1 MKTYLLL
8 LQYVLGE
15 KKFLLPLLS
24 LTPSSSPSQLDIWKN
39 ILYNKGVA
47 SDNVINSMIYLYLST
62 FISKLDLDMHD
73 FIKHKFSELENTI
86 LRNIFVTENI
96 RTQILEII
104 SKAQRHYRAI
114 SRLAYV
120 WKFKRAP
127 LQVTAD
133 LYMNEIDPIK
143 PNIFTLFQNGSRY
156 YFAISDLINIINNN
170 LLNSH
175 NFFSDPC
182 ASKNPYNNVEFTH
195 CDLYNIYFFI
205 KTRNIIMPR
214 LIEGLF
220 KCNLNLGEF
229 EMEYESFLR
238 DTTIHNHVYKS
249 NETVLYRMVMHMLEN
264 ECIEYTKILHIDD
277 DFPIKTLVDIMR
289 PYLHLYYLTLYYI
302 DGTIKKSN
310 AGLLLKKKLRLFVKF
325 NPKFGRR
332 KMVRQPFSTK
342 YELSYNTEHINF
354 YGEYDESNF
363 EPIHHLLRNES
374 DREED
379 SDYDVDELN
388 NAIIFIN
395 QTRSY
400 VFSSSDDA
408 TTNDV
413 TSDDATTTDV
423 TNEDA
428 TTNDVVNLL
437 EPSRYY

>member
-8 LQYVLGE
+8 LQYILGE
-15 KKFLLPLLS
+15 TKFLI
-24 LTPSSSPSQLDIWKN
+24 PSSSTSLQLESWKN
-39 ILYNKGVA
+39 VLYYKGVA
-47 SDNVINSMIYLYLST
+47 SNNVINSMIYLYLST
-62 FISKLDLDMHD
+62 FVSKLDLNMRD
-73 FIKHKFSELENTI
+73 FIKHKFYEIENTI
-86 LRNIFVTENI
+86 LRNAFITGNI
-96 RTQILEII
+96 QTQILEII

-114 SRLAYV
+114 SRLAYI

-133 LYMNEIDPIK
+133 LYMNEIDSTG
-143 PNIFTLFQNGSRY
+143 PNIFTLFQNGSKY
-156 YFAISDLINIINNN
+156 FFAIGDLINIINNN

-182 ASKNPYNNVEFTH
+182 ASKNPYNNVEFSN

-205 KTRNIIMPR
+205 KTRNITMPR
-214 LIEGLF
+214 LLEGLF
-220 KCNLNLGEF
+220 QCNLNLGEF

-238 DTTIHNHVYKS
+238 DTVIHNHVYKS
-249 NETVLYRMVMHMLEN
+249 NESVLYGSVMHMLEN
-264 ECIEYTKILHIDD
+264 ECIEYTRILHIND
-277 DFPIKTLVDIMR
+277 DFPKKTLVEIMR

-342 YELSYNTEHINF
+342 YELSYNSEHINF
-354 YGEYDESNF
+354 YGEYDEGNF
-363 EPIHHLLRNES
+363 EPIHHLLRYES

-379 SDYDVDELN
+379 SDYDVDDLN

-395 QTRSY
+395 NTRQSSY

-408 TTNDV
+408 INDDDDVPNNDDETTNNDD
-413 TSDDATTTDV
+413 DDAT
-423 TNEDA
+423 NE
-428 TTNDVVNLL
+428 VVNLL
-437 EPSRYY
+437 DASGDY

>member
-24 LTPSSSPSQLDIWKN
+24 STPPSSPSQLDIWKN

-62 FISKLDLDMHD
+62 FISKLDLNMRD
-73 FIKHKFSELENTI
+73 FIKHKFHEIENTI
-86 LRNIFVTENI
+86 LRNMFVTENI

-114 SRLAYV
+114 SRLAYL

-133 LYMNEIDPIK
+133 LYMNEIDPTRL
-143 PNIFTLFQNGSRY
+143 NIFTLFQNGSKY

-170 LLNSH
+170 LLNAH
-175 NFFSDPC
+175 HFFSDPC
-182 ASKNPYNNVEFTH
+182 VSKNPYNNVEFSN

-205 KTRNIIMPR
+205 KSRNIVMPR
-214 LIEGLF
+214 LIEGF
-220 KCNLNLGEF
+220 FQCNLSLDEF

-238 DTTIHNHVYKS
+238 DTSIHNHVYKS
-249 NETVLYRMVMHMLEN
+249 NESVLYGSVMHMLEN
-264 ECIEYTKILHIDD
+264 ECIEYTRILHIDD
-277 DFPIKTLVDIMR
+277 DFPKKTLVEIMR

-332 KMVRQPFSTK
+332 KMVRQPFTTK
-342 YELSYNTEHINF
+342 YELSYNSEHINF
-354 YGEYDESNF
+354 YGQYEESDF
-363 EPIHHLLRNES
+363 EPIHHLLRYDS

-379 SDYDVDELN
+379 SDYDVDDLN
-388 NAIIFIN
+388 NAILFIN
-395 QTRSY
+395 QTTRESS
-400 VFSSSDDA
+400 SSSDD
-408 TTNDV
+408 TTNNGV
-413 TSDDATTTDV
+413 TTEDTA
-423 TNEDA
+423 NEDTA
-428 TTNDVVNLL
+428 NVVNFL
-437 EPSRYY
+437 EPHGDY